1 MRTGLGRRL
10 MSQACTR
17 PDPARANATA
27 EPRPASM
34 SEQVNEQVAE
44 QVTGQA
50 TEHLLTLN
58 AGSSSIKFAL
68 FARGGDL
75 RTPELAGQVDGIGT
89 RSGPATHTEALATV
103 LQRLGSAR
111 VAAVGHRIVHGGA
124 HFDRPV
130 PIDDAAIA
138 AMAALQPL
146 APLHQ
151 PHNLAGVHAAR
162 QAFQGV
168 PQVACFDTA
177 FHRSMP
183 ELNQRFA
190 LPQALF
196 DAGVRRYGFH
206 GLSYESICAQ
216 LRELDPAAAAG
227 RVVIAH
233 LGNGASMCALRDGR
247 SVATTMSFSPL
258 DGLPMGTRCG
268 RLDAAVVLHL
278 LQHHGRSA
286 EDIGRLLYRE
296 SGLLGLSGLS
306 SDMRELEASSS
317 PQAAMAIDYFVEH
330 IRRELA
336 AMAAAL
342 QGIDTLVFTG
352 GIGENAIALRARV
365 VQGAAWMG
373 LALDA
378 DANRHRAAV
387 ISSEHSKVTVRVVR
401 TNEEA
406 VIAQHTAWCAWG
418 EDAAG
423 QAAGTTGP

>member
-1 MRTGLGRRL
+1 M
-10 MSQACTR
+10 A
-17 PDPARANATA
+17 
-27 EPRPASM
+27 
-34 SEQVNEQVAE
+34 
-44 QVTGQA
+44 
-50 TEHLLTLN
+50 EHLLTLN

-68 FARGGDL
+68 FERGGDL
-75 RTPELAGQVDGIGT
+75 RTPTLAGQVDGIGT

-103 LQRLGSAR
+103 LQRLGTAT

-124 HFDRPV
+124 HFEQPV
-130 PIDDAAIA
+130 RIDDAAIA
-138 AMAALQPL
+138 AMAELQTL

-162 QAFQGV
+162 QAFAGV

-216 LRELDPAAAAG
+216 LLEADPAAAAG

-233 LGNGASMCALRDGR
+233 LCAVRNGR
-247 SVATTMSFSPL
+247 SVATTMGFSPL

-278 LQHHGRSA
+278 LQQHGRSA
-286 EDIGRLLYRE
+286 EDVGRLLYRE

-306 SDMRELEASSS
+306 SDMRELEASGS
-317 PQAAMAIDYFVEH
+317 PQAALAIDYFVEH
-330 IRRELA
+330 LQREIA

-342 QGIDTLVFTG
+342 QGMDMLVFTG
-352 GIGENAIALRARV
+352 GIGENASTLRARV

-373 LALDA
+373 LKLDTQ
-378 DANRHRAAV
+378 ANQSRAAV
-387 ISSEHSKVTVRVVR
+387 ISRADSAVKVRVLR

-406 VIAQHTAWCAWG
+406 VIAGHTARCAWTQG
-418 EDAAG
+418 
-423 QAAGTTGP
+423 